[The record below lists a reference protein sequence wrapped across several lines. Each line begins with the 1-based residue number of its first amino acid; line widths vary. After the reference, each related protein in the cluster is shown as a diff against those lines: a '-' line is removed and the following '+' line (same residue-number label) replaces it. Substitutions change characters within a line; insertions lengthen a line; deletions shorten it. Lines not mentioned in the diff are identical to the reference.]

1 MWKISKERR
10 LFPETG
16 GEGWYSSG
24 NGNSS
29 SHVLCLYEEEKVN
42 LCSKK
47 IRLRYHSFNKKI
59 FPKKLLNSKATM
71 YKELGL
77 FRGHIT
83 SRMIQSSHLRERYYL
98 PAFMRFIK
106 FGWNLNTEVRDKWK
120 LRMEWASVSVA
131 LCSLSIVLITGLI

>member
-1 MWKISKERR
+1 
-10 LFPETG
+10 
-16 GEGWYSSG
+16 
-24 NGNSS
+24 
-29 SHVLCLYEEEKVN
+29 
-42 LCSKK
+42 
-47 IRLRYHSFNKKI
+47 
-59 FPKKLLNSKATM
+59 M

-83 SRMIQSSHLRERYYL
+83 SRMRQSSHLRERDYL

-131 LCSLSIVLITGLI
+131 LCALSIVLITGLI